1 MKKKKKNKHNQIALL
16 ANTKLNTKQVWI
28 SKALIDSYII
38 HDEFALLNSLLKE
51 YDDLKDEIKNPN
63 KR

>member
-1 MKKKKKNKHNQIALL
+1 MKNKHNQIALL

-28 SKALIDSYII
+28 SKALFDSYII

>member
-1 MKKKKKNKHNQIALL
+1 MKNKHNQIALL

-38 HDEFALLNSLLKE
+38 HDEFVLLNSLLKE

>member
-1 MKKKKKNKHNQIALL
+1 MKNKHNQIALL

-38 HDEFALLNSLLKE
+38 HDEFVLLNSLLKE
-51 YDDLKDEIKNPN
+51 YDDLKDGIKNPN